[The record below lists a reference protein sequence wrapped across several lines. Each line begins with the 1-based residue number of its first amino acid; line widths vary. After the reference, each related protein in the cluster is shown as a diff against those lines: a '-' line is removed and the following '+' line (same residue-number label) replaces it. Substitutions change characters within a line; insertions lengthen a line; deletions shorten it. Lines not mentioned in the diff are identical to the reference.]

1 MTGFF
6 VLLFSLLFLVGAATS
21 VLKGQ
26 DAGSQAGLTWKQ
38 ARDAFAAGDYPTAAA
53 KFSAIIQNSAPAVV
67 KWSDNTTASAPP
79 PLAKWLEPAFYML
92 GASYFNSK
100 QWENAI
106 KNFHRY
112 LKLFPQSRHVAEIQF
127 SLAQAELLG
136 AHPKEAIPLFA
147 ALLPDPLYHAKCTI
161 FLAESDRQAG
171 DLPAAITVF
180 EKERSLPDLNPD
192 FRGKISVKLLDLYLE
207 AKDDDKSTSLL
218 QEIDVDL
225 TRVPDIT
232 DFNNLAIRLGD
243 RLLAKNDISG
253 ALNCY
258 RRVRNNDQVIAMEK
272 AQIDRL
278 KQRLASNLAIIQT
291 DPLNSSDVQSQNKDI
306 QIQIDRDGKTLAQ
319 YQTLPPILPP
329 LLLRIGRAYA
339 VEGGYWE
346 AGVVYRELMR
356 QYPNAPETEPAL
368 YGSLVVFE
376 HAKQMDRAQAL
387 CQAYLTQYPH
397 GKYADSVSYL
407 RGALAYDAEQFDQA
421 IGFFEDALKN
431 QPNHPRREQ
440 IEVILGDILLREQKF
455 DDAVAA
461 YAKYEQDFP
470 KGSRLEAARYHS
482 ALALLFGGKTEEA
495 DKAIRAYIANYPSGT
510 YVPDA
515 EYRLDVIKFAAKEYQ
530 EVIADGL
537 AWQTKHG
544 KAGPLAEVLSLM
556 GDCYASLND
565 MDDAV
570 SAYTR
575 SYQVA
580 QTNEVLSYSLF
591 AAAKLLQKQGKWND
605 IVKMCRDF
613 IKDNPDNLNVVGAVV
628 WIGRA
633 DIKLGK
639 VDEARQ
645 YMASTATQYLD
656 DPSREAVDEILTQ
669 LAQLFARR
677 HLPLAVAA
685 MTPAPAVSPSTNAAP
700 AAVPAPMVDSTD
712 PARDLADILTIPDL
726 DKKETASA
734 RILYAKSELARMQR
748 KPEIEAQILLNIAE
762 KYKPE
767 VLSPAL
773 LGQVGDCLLYAGKPD
788 QAALEYHELLDTY
801 DKSPLVD
808 YAYNGLGRIAYE
820 QKDYKKA
827 LSWYSTA
834 LDKGLA
840 ATKLKEITLGQAQTL
855 LALDRYDDAKPVFEQ
870 VASNRAWRG
879 EATALSVYSL
889 GEIQMAKDKYPEA
902 NAFFQRVFV
911 AYQKFPAIQA
921 KAYLKSGEAFE
932 KLGRSPEA
940 VNTYNEMLHNPN
952 LTSFPETEEAK
963 QRLQILVQK

>member
-1 MTGFF
+1 M
-6 VLLFSLLFLVGAATS
+6 LLLLVGAQMSAQ
-21 VLKGQ
+21 GQ

-38 ARDAFAAGDYPTAAA
+38 ARDSFAAGDYPTAAA
-53 KFSAIIQNSAPAVV
+53 KFSAIIQNSAPAAV
-67 KWSDNTTASAPP
+67 KWSDNTAASAPP

-100 QWENAI
+100 QWEKAI
-106 KNFHRY
+106 KNFNRY
-112 LKLFPQSRHVAEIQF
+112 LKLFPQSKHVTEIQF
-127 SLAQAELLG
+127 SLAQAELLAG
-136 AHPKEAIPLFA
+136 NPKEAIPLFL
-147 ALLPDPLYHAKCTI
+147 ALLPDPLYHDKGTVY
-161 FLAESDRQAG
+161 LAESYRQAG
-171 DLPAAITVF
+171 DLSAAMGVF
-180 EKERSLPDLNPD
+180 EKERSLPNLNPD

-207 AKDDDKSTSLL
+207 AKELDKGVALL
-218 QEIDVDL
+218 QEIDADL
-225 TRVPDIT
+225 TRVPDVT
-232 DFNNLAIRLGD
+232 DFNDLAIRLGD
-243 RLLAKNDISG
+243 DFLAKNDISG

-258 RRVRNNDQVIAMEK
+258 RRVRNNDQVIAIEK
-272 AQIDRL
+272 LQIDRL
-278 KQRLASNLAIIQT
+278 KQQMAVNLAIIQAN
-291 DPLNSSDVQSQNKDI
+291 PLNSSDVQSANKDI
-306 QIQIDRDGKTLAQ
+306 QVQIDKDGKILAQ
-319 YQTLPPILPP
+319 YQTLAPILPP

-339 VEGGYWE
+339 VESSYWE
-346 AGVVYRELMR
+346 AGIVYRELMR
-356 QYPNAPETEPAL
+356 QYPNTPEVEPAL
-368 YGSLVVFE
+368 YGSIVVFE
-376 HAKQMDRAQAL
+376 QARQIDRAQAL
-387 CQAYLTQYPH
+387 CLAYLTQYPH

-440 IEVILGDILLREQKF
+440 IEVILGDIRLREQKF

-461 YAKYEQDFP
+461 YAKYEKDFP
-470 KGSRLEAARYHS
+470 RGSRLEAARYHS

-495 DKAIRAYIANYPSGT
+495 DKAIRAYLAEYPSGT

-515 EYRLDVIKFAAKEYQ
+515 EYRLDVVKFAAKEYP

-537 AWQTKHG
+537 SWQKKHG
-544 KAGPLAEVLSLM
+544 KAAPLAEVLSLM
-556 GDCYASLND
+556 GDSYASLDN
-565 MDDAV
+565 MDDAISV
-570 SAYTR
+570 YTR
-575 SYQVA
+575 SYKAA
-580 QTNEVLSYSLF
+580 QSDEVLSYSLF
-591 AAAKLLQKQGKWND
+591 AAAKLLQKQGRWSD
-605 IVKMCRDF
+605 IVKLCQDF
-613 IKDNPDNLNVVGAVV
+613 IKDNPDNRNVVGAVV

-645 YMASTATQYLD
+645 YMAATAKQYLD

-669 LAQLFARR
+669 LAQLYAKK
-677 HLPLAVAA
+677 HLPVAIA
-685 MTPAPAVSPSTNAAP
+685 TGVPAAAPSTNAAP
-700 AAVPAPMVDSTD
+700 VTVAVPVVASTD
-712 PARDLADILTIPDL
+712 PAQDLADILTIPEL
-726 DKKETASA
+726 DKKPTASA
-734 RILYAKSELARMQR
+734 RILYAKSELARVQR
-748 KPEIEAQILLNIAE
+748 KPQIEEQILLDMAG

-773 LGQVGDCLLYAGKPD
+773 LGQVGDGLLFAGKPD
-788 QAALEYHELLDTY
+788 QAALYYHELIDTY

-808 YAYNGLGRIAYE
+808 YAYNGLGQIAYNE
-820 QKDYKKA
+820 KDYKKA
-827 LSWYSTA
+827 LAYYSKA

-855 LALDRYDDAKPVFEQ
+855 LALNRYDDAKPLFEQ

-932 KLGRSPEA
+932 KLGKSPEA
-940 VNTYNEMLHNPN
+940 VSTYNEMLRNPN
-952 LTSFPETEEAK
+952 LASFPEIEEAK
-963 QRLQILVQK
+963 QRLQTLVQK